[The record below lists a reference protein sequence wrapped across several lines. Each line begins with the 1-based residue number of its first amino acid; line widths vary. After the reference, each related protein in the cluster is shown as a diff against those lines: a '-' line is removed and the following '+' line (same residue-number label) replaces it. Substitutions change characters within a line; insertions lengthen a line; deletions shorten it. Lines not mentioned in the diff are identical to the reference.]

1 MTLTIDKTLYSNLLA
16 EISPQVIETEEEYDR
31 ILAIVERFTF
41 SQTLTPE
48 ERVLLKL
55 LVQLIENYES
65 KMYPIDESTPVQ
77 ILQHLMEVTG
87 TCEGDL
93 VGVIG
98 ASNVISEIL
107 NNKRSISKTQAQALA
122 DYFEVSI
129 NLFI

>member
-1 MTLTIDKTLYSNLLA
+1 MTITIDKILYSNLLA
-16 EISPQVIETEEEYDR
+16 EITPQVIETEEEYDR

-41 SQTLTPE
+41 SKTLTPE

-55 LVQLIENYES
+55 LVQLIETYES
-65 KMYPIDESTPVQ
+65 EMYPIDESTPDK

-98 ASNVISEIL
+98 SSNVVSEIV
-107 NNKRSISKTQAQALA
+107 NNKRSISETQAKALA
-122 DYFEVSI
+122 DYFQVSI

>member
-1 MTLTIDKTLYSNLLA
+1 MTLTINKTLYSNLLA

-87 TCEGDL
+87 TFEGDL

>member
-1 MTLTIDKTLYSNLLA
+1 MTLTFDNTVYNNLLA
-16 EISPQVIETEEEYDR
+16 KISPQVIETEEEYDR

-87 TCEGDL
+87 TCERDL

-98 ASNVISEIL
+98 SSNVVSEIL
-107 NNKRSISKTQAQALA
+107 NNKRSISKTQAKALA